1 MLKGSPGR
9 TRAAFLAELMAAG
22 LFVPS
27 GVDGVYGRGDR
38 FEEIRTAIEDL
49 ITRRTIN
56 VEPER
61 MAFPPVLPKEQL
73 ERIGYLSSFPHL
85 AGTIFSF
92 EGDETEAVELE
103 RRAGAGEDWSSL
115 QSQTAL
121 VLVPAACYPV
131 YPAIA
136 ARGPLPADGVT
147 VDLGG
152 SYVFRNEPSQD
163 PARLQMFHQREMV
176 RLGEPGAVLEW
187 RDAWSRRAVEILG
200 SLGLDAEADLASDPF
215 FGRSGKMLARSQRSQ
230 ALKLEA
236 VVAIT
241 ADEPTAVASFNYHR
255 EHFSSV
261 YDLTQ
266 PNGEQAHTA
275 CVGFGLER
283 ITLALLS
290 RHGLDVDRWPG
301 DVTAELWPART

>member
-1 MLKGSPGR
+1 MVKGAPGR
-9 TRAAFLAELMAAG
+9 ERAAFLADLTAAG
-22 LFVPS
+22 LFVAS
-27 GVDGVYGRGDR
+27 GVDGVYGRGGR
-38 FEEIRTAIEDL
+38 FEEIRSAIEDL
-49 ITRRTIN
+49 LTRRTIN

-92 EGDETEAVELE
+92 EGDEAAAVELE

-131 YPAIA
+131 YPAIS

-176 RLGEPGAVLEW
+176 RLGEPDTVLEW
-187 RDAWSRRAVEILG
+187 RDAWSRRAIEILSG
-200 SLGLDAEADLASDPF
+200 LGLDAKADLASDPF

-230 ALKLEA
+230 ALKLEV

-261 YDLTQ
+261 FDLRQ
-266 PNGEQAHTA
+266 SNGEQAHTS

-290 RHGLDVDRWPG
+290 RHGLDADRWPG
-301 DVTAELWPART
+301 DVTAELWPARS

>member
-1 MLKGSPGR
+1 MR
-9 TRAAFLAELMAAG
+9 DRAAFLAELIAAG

-27 GVDGVYGRGDR
+27 GVDGVYGRGGR
-38 FEEIRTAIEDL
+38 FEEIRAAVEAM
-49 ITRRTIN
+49 ITRRSIN
-56 VEPER
+56 VDPER
-61 MAFPPVLPKEQL
+61 MAFPPLVPKRHL

-85 AGTIFSF
+85 AGTVFSF
-92 EGDETEAVELE
+92 EGDETDALELE
-103 RRAGAGEDWSSL
+103 RRVSEGEDWSSL
-115 QSQTAL
+115 QSQTELA
-121 VLVPAACYPV
+121 LVPAACYPV

-136 ARGPLPADGVT
+136 SRGPLPAQGVT

-152 SYVFRNEPSQD
+152 SYVFRNEPSLD

-176 RLGEPGAVLEW
+176 RLGEPDQVLDW
-187 RDAWSRRAVEILG
+187 RDSWARKAVEILSG
-200 SLGLDAEADLASDPF
+200 LGLDARSDLASDPF

-230 ALKLEA
+230 ALKLE
-236 VVAIT
+236 VLVPIT
-241 ADEPTAVASFNYHR
+241 ADEPTAVASFNAHR

-261 YDLTQ
+261 FDLKQ

-290 RHGLDVDRWPG
+290 RHGLEVETWPD
-301 DVTAELWPART
+301 DVTGELWPA

>member
-1 MLKGSPGR
+1 MRDRS
-9 TRAAFLAELMAAG
+9 AFLADLIAAG

-27 GVDGVYGRGDR
+27 GVDGVYGRGGR
-38 FEEIRTAIEDL
+38 FEEIRMAVEAL
-49 ITRRTIN
+49 ITRRSIN
-56 VEPER
+56 VDPEW
-61 MAFPPVLPKEQL
+61 MAFPPLLPKAQL

-92 EGDETEAVELE
+92 EGDESEALELE
-103 RRAGAGEDWSSL
+103 RRVSEGEDWSSL

-121 VLVPAACYPV
+121 ALIPAACYPV
-131 YPAIA
+131 YPAVA
-136 ARGPLPADGVT
+136 ARGPLPAQGVT

-176 RLGEPGAVLEW
+176 RLGEPDQVLDW
-187 RDAWSRRAVEILG
+187 RDAWSRQAVEIFG
-200 SLGLDAEADLASDPF
+200 ALGLDAKADLASDPF

-230 ALKLEA
+230 ALKLE
-236 VVAIT
+236 VLVSIT
-241 ADEPTAVASFNYHR
+241 AEEPTAVASFNAHR

-261 YDLTQ
+261 FDLRQ
-266 PNGEQAHTA
+266 QSGEQAHTA

-290 RHGLDVDRWPG
+290 RHGVDTETWPD
-301 DVTAELWPART
+301 DVTADLWPGRSA